1 MKPKSEEYTTD
12 QRIADLK
19 NICDI
24 QCNNVV
30 DEYMRG
36 MANGLL
42 LAEAIMSKPYGSE
55 VNYFDA
61 SGVQQINDRD

>member
-1 MKPKSEEYTTD
+1 MKPKSEEYTVE
-12 QRIADLK
+12 QRIEDLK
-19 NICDI
+19 NITDI

-42 LAEAIMSKPYGSE
+42 LAETVMSKPYGTD
-55 VNYFDA
+55 VNYFDKN
-61 SGVQQINDRD
+61 GVQQLTKP